1 MSMKKG
7 SPGERA
13 LEQLRAAGDGRLS
26 EKALSD
32 ALDTTEVDL
41 SRQLAYVVR
50 MGVIAFNHVDGFYSV
65 GPSAAAFAGP
75 DVVAAAPVPSAPP
88 PRPPPRPAARVDDI
102 DHGDAPIVE
111 KRRAVVTEIRQLPPT
126 PPAPPAVPNVLE
138 FVGTVPG
145 VVETILVETLSVA
158 VFDDYRTLLQI
169 NSSTVLLLEPKHLVQ
184 LSRYFDR
191 MNVTTDEVEASL
203 R

>member
-1 MSMKKG
+1 
-7 SPGERA
+7 
-13 LEQLRAAGDGRLS
+13 
-26 EKALSD
+26 
-32 ALDTTEVDL
+32 
-41 SRQLAYVVR
+41 
-50 MGVIAFNHVDGFYSV
+50 
-65 GPSAAAFAGP
+65 
-75 DVVAAAPVPSAPP
+75 
-88 PRPPPRPAARVDDI
+88 
-102 DHGDAPIVE
+102 
-111 KRRAVVTEIRQLPPT
+111 VVTEIRQLPPT